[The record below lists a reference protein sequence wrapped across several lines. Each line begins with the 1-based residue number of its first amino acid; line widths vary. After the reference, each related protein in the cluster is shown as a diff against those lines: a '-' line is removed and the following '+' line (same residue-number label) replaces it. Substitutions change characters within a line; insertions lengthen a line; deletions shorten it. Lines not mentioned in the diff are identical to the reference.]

1 MLSVILSLIVSTAS
15 AQSTDKMFVLGDVNS
30 TATKID
36 ATKALLKDRGAMVY
50 ECAEQVFGRKNLE
63 NKPGDKKYII
73 GAVSGTDSKV
83 QAMSAA
89 LEKRTV
95 YKCTRK
101 VLNEFTGNL
110 KNF

>member
-1 MLSVILSLIVSTAS
+1 MLSVIMSLIVATAS
-15 AQSTDKMFVLGDVNS
+15 AQTTDKMFVLGGVNS
-30 TATKID
+30 SATKID
-36 ATKALLKDRGAMVY
+36 ATKALLKDRNALVY

-63 NKPGDKKYII
+63 NKPGDKKYVL
-73 GAVSGTDSKV
+73 GSVSGTDSKV

>member
-1 MLSVILSLIVSTAS
+1 MLTVILSLVVATAS
-15 AQSTDKMFVLGDVNS
+15 AKTTDKMYVIGDVNS
-30 TATKID
+30 SATKID
-36 ATKALLKDRGAMVY
+36 ATKALLKDRNAMIY

-63 NKPGDKKYII
+63 NKPGDKKYIL
-73 GAVSGTDSKV
+73 GTVSGTDSKV
-83 QAMSAA
+83 EAMSAA

>member
-1 MLSVILSLIVSTAS
+1 MLTVLISLIVSMSHAAT
-15 AQSTDKMFVLGDVNS
+15 TDKMFVLGDVSS

-36 ATKALLKDRGAMVY
+36 ATKALLKDRSAMVY

-83 QAMSAA
+83 EAMSAA

>member
-1 MLSVILSLIVSTAS
+1 MINVILALVIQVSS
-15 AQSTDKMFVLGDVNS
+15 AQTTDKMFVLGDVS
-30 TATKID
+30 SSATKID
-36 ATKALLKDRGAMVY
+36 ATKALLKDRQALVY

-63 NKPGDKKYII
+63 NKPGDKKYVL
-73 GAVSGTDSKV
+73 GPVSGTDSKV
-83 QAMSAA
+83 EAMTAA

-95 YKCTRK
+95 YKCTLK